1 MGLWWRWC
9 RQIILIVLKLWF
21 EQILISSSFW
31 PKCEKYELMEIW
43 PPMYVPYLVHN
54 KLHGIHIFM
63 WNLFW
68 QLTDSDYQK
77 LPNMKL
83 WTFPIAR
90 MTKSEFLKGGK
101 IWFPKRCCEEMQYL
115 LKYLIILTLSKEY
128 LSWSNSVL
136 SWNLSSQRSH
146 AQLRSYFSNRT
157 KLFREIIH
165 EFWLCHDSHK
175 VLIAILIT
183 YINPQLHE
191 NSEKSQVL
199 IVSGKLA
206 I

>member
-146 AQLRSYFSNRT
+146 AQLRSYFSNEQLNVFT
-157 KLFREIIH
+157 KKRM
-165 EFWLCHDSHK
+165 
-175 VLIAILIT
+175 LIPLWFEGKKRF
-183 YINPQLHE
+183 HE
-191 NSEKSQVL
+191 NNCTPLRRFVFTTKIERD
-199 IVSGKLA
+199 
-206 I
+206 